1 MMEQRGRFVE
11 LGEKDVGTL
20 LLQYSWPAIVAMIAA
35 SLYNMVDSIFIGHGV
50 GALALSGLAAS
61 FPMMNLSAAFGS
73 LVGSGA
79 ATLTSICLGQKNYD
93 RALKVFGNVIL
104 LNLIVGVVFMAVLLI
119 FLEPTLYFF
128 GASDATIGYA
138 SDYMR
143 IILLGN
149 VVTHMYHGLNAILR
163 SSGHPRLAMNATIA
177 SVIINTILD
186 PIFIFGLKMGIKGAA
201 IATVIAQVVALLFQI
216 WKFTDKEELLHF
228 RRGIYKLNKRI
239 VIDIFSIGLS
249 PFLINLA
256 ACLVV
261 ILINYGLKNHGGDLA
276 IGAYGIINRF
286 SFLFLMTVFG
296 LNQGMQ
302 PIAGYNFGAKRNDR
316 VLEVLKKTIIAAT
329 LVTTVGF
336 CCGELFPRTVVSIF
350 TSDEELINIA
360 SEGLRIVVLFFPIVG
375 FQIVSGTFFQSIG
388 KVKRAIFLSL
398 TRQVLFLIPLLLIL
412 PNFFGTKG
420 VWWSIAMADF
430 SSSIVALVLL
440 IGQIRLLLK
449 DKTGQKP
456 ENFEHTVELKNVSNG

>member
-1 MMEQRGRFVE
+1 
-11 LGEKDVGTL
+11 
-20 LLQYSWPAIVAMIAA
+20 
-35 SLYNMVDSIFIGHGV
+35 
-50 GALALSGLAAS
+50 
-61 FPMMNLSAAFGS
+61 
-73 LVGSGA
+73 
-79 ATLTSICLGQKNYD
+79 
-93 RALKVFGNVIL
+93 
-104 LNLIVGVVFMAVLLI
+104 
-119 FLEPTLYFF
+119 
-128 GASDATIGYA
+128 
-138 SDYMR
+138 
-143 IILLGN
+143 
-149 VVTHMYHGLNAILR
+149 
-163 SSGHPRLAMNATIA
+163 
-177 SVIINTILD
+177 
-186 PIFIFGLKMGIKGAA
+186 
-201 IATVIAQVVALLFQI
+201 
-216 WKFTDKEELLHF
+216 
-228 RRGIYKLNKRI
+228 
-239 VIDIFSIGLS
+239 
-249 PFLINLA
+249 
-256 ACLVV
+256 
-261 ILINYGLKNHGGDLA
+261 LKNHGGDLA

-398 TRQVLFLIPLLLIL
+398 TRQVLFMIPLLLIF
-412 PNFFGTKG
+412 PNIFGTKG

-430 SSSIVALVLL
+430 SSSIVALILL

-449 DKTGQKP
+449 DKTEQKP
-456 ENFEHTVELKNVSNG
+456 ENFECTVELKNVSNG